1 MAPKPTCCMT
11 RASPSPLAQTVDGKH
26 PPFARYPS
34 LRPFPCFLPCLGSL
48 SPGAAARGFL
58 LSRPEPLPHRVT
70 PDDAPPDCVLS
81 RIQNKARGTAVPILW
96 LFVENHEDDFLSP
109 ALSGEKR
116 DPSLLQPQAP
126 GCPPARASRQSRSG
140 PENVHGGAEKGNYS
154 KRLQQRWG
162 REVQTRLHEGTQS
175 DTNFIQHLIF
185 IQKSVRKTRQLT
197 FFLG

>member
-34 LRPFPCFLPCLGSL
+34 LRPFPCFLPGLGSL

-116 DPSLLQPQAP
+116 DPYLLWPQAP
-126 GCPPARASRQSRSG
+126 GCPPWLGVAVLAANPCGPCLCGWLLSEGACRESWELRRRQ
-140 PENVHGGAEKGNYS
+140 
-154 KRLQQRWG
+154 
-162 REVQTRLHEGTQS
+162 
-175 DTNFIQHLIF
+175 
-185 IQKSVRKTRQLT
+185 
-197 FFLG
+197 